1 MRLLPFSGLVL
12 GIALSAVLAAGPAR
26 SEDGD
31 NPADQPA
38 TAEALDPGAVAPE
51 PYDPK
56 LASLNKAKCR
66 RLARQ
71 IVQYTNVAAVA
82 NDSGDERWEQS
93 SVAHVDRLEE
103 RWNALCA
110 TEDNSFAL
118 MLNRAL
124 TMGTQLAIK
133 YFSMGYFD

>member
-1 MRLLPFSGLVL
+1 MRLLPFPGLVL

-31 NPADQPA
+31 NPVDQPA
-38 TAEALDPGAVAPE
+38 TAEAPDPGAVAPD
-51 PYDPK
+51 PYDPM

-71 IVQYTNVAAVA
+71 IVQYTNVAAGA
-82 NDSGDERWEQS
+82 NDQGNELWEQS
-93 SVAHVDRLEE
+93 TVAHVDRLEE

-110 TEDNSFAL
+110 KEDDSFAR

>member
-1 MRLLPFSGLVL
+1 MRLLPFPGLVL

-26 SEDGD
+26 SEDGG

-38 TAEALDPGAVAPE
+38 TAEAPDPGAVVPE
-51 PYDPK
+51 PYDPN
-56 LASLNKAKCR
+56 LARLNKGECR
-66 RLARQ
+66 KIERQ
-71 IVQYTNVAAVA
+71 IIQYTDVAARA
-82 NDSGDERWEQS
+82 NDQGNELWEQS
-93 SVAHVDRLEE
+93 TVARVDHLEK

-110 TEDNSFAL
+110 TEDDSFAR

-124 TMGTQLAIK
+124 TLGTQLAIK

>member
-38 TAEALDPGAVAPE
+38 TADAPDPGAVTPE
-51 PYDPK
+51 PYDPN
-56 LASLNKAKCR
+56 LARLNKAKCR

-71 IVQYTNVAAVA
+71 IVQYANVAAEA

-110 TEDNSFAL
+110 KEDDSFAR

-124 TMGTQLAIK
+124 TLGTQLAIK

>member
-1 MRLLPFSGLVL
+1 MRLLPFPGLVL

-26 SEDGD
+26 PEDGG

-38 TAEALDPGAVAPE
+38 TAEAPDPGAVAPE

-56 LASLNKAKCR
+56 LARLNKAKCR

-82 NDSGDERWEQS
+82 SDSEDEGWEQS

-133 YFSMGYFD
+133 YFTMGYFD

>member
-1 MRLLPFSGLVL
+1 MRLLPFPGLVF

-26 SEDGD
+26 SEDGG

-38 TAEALDPGAVAPE
+38 MAEAPDPGAVVPE

-56 LASLNKAKCR
+56 LARLNKGECR
-66 RLARQ
+66 KIERQ
-71 IVQYTNVAAVA
+71 IIQYTDVAARA
-82 NDSGDERWEQS
+82 NDQGNELWEQS
-93 SVAHVDRLEE
+93 TVAHVDRLEE

-110 TEDNSFAL
+110 TEDDSFAR

-124 TMGTQLAIK
+124 TLGTQLAIK